1 MPQDPGAPNSKDPKM
16 DGGDPHGAGKESTP
30 SPAPAEAT
38 IEERIAELENVVKP
52 LYSLGETFN
61 ENMALIQAF
70 SKSVDERLELDSKA
84 INGLYDMVSI
94 LAKVVTGTATVD
106 DLKQAEEKMEEKLR
120 SMEDN

>member
-1 MPQDPGAPNSKDPKM
+1 MPQDPGTPNSKDQKV
-16 DGGDPHGAGKESTP
+16 DGASPHGAGKESTP